1 MFPES
6 RLRHA
11 AATESDGSVV
21 PVVSRPFDDES
32 LVAPLNP
39 AGVNDWIRSSP
50 DVAARH
56 ADTRQ

>member
-1 MFPES
+1 MFSES

-11 AATESDGSVV
+11 AATESDGSVL
-21 PVVSRPFDDES
+21 PVVSRPFDDEEPRGAS
-32 LVAPLNP
+32 QSRMSQRLHPL
-39 AGVNDWIRSSP
+39 IT